1 MAAQRISKPE
11 PGRSIEV
18 QAAMHD
24 GVVLDMSPVGLNPSR
39 QGNDL
44 LLSFPDG
51 SVILLTG
58 YFAADTLSNI
68 AFSTGERSDLPEAL
82 AALHTTT
89 VRMFTNYA
97 SV

>member
-24 GVVLDMSPVGLNPSR
+24 GVVLDMSPVGLDPSR

-68 AFSTGERSDLPEAL
+68 AFSTGELSDLPEAL